1 MVTVDELMLKLSAL
15 PGEMRVYIGELADNF
30 MADGVD
36 IDRVAV
42 VRGYSTDADGAYL
55 LYE

>member
-15 PGEMRVYIGELADNF
+15 PGEMRVYIGRVEDNLVTEGAD
-30 MADGVD
+30 V
-36 IDRVAV
+36 DRVATI
-42 VRGYSTDADGAYL
+42 RGYSKDVDGAYL